1 MPRRWLLVAGLVA
14 SSVVY
19 AQDKKPDVPRI
30 TALAPFDVLPGK
42 ETTLRIRGVK
52 LSNATEVRF
61 AGGLKAEIK
70 EKKTAEV
77 PNGLDAKDVGDTQLE
92 VKLTVPA
99 DLPVGPLALTVVTPE
114 GITAPRELRV
124 LDAAKCVDEREPNGG
139 LREAQP
145 IELGRTLRGTLNGDK
160 DVDVFQFTGKSGQ
173 RIAAEVFAA
182 RGASLLD
189 STVTLMDARG
199 GCPGICRR
207 QRHARL
213 PAQPSPPGR
222 RPVFPHRAGR
232 PRPRWT
238 VAQLRTHRKG
248 GAMNFVRAFLL
259 FPIAGTAFA
268 DAATRELLP
277 RRGAGL

>member
-199 GCPGICRR
+199 VVLASADDSATRDS
-207 QRHARL
+207 QLNHLL
-213 PAQPSPPGR
+213 PADGPY
-222 RPVFPHRAGR
+222 FL
-232 PRPRWT
+232 T
-238 VAQLRTHRKG
+238 VQDAHDRG
-248 GAMNFVRAFLL
+248 GQWHSY
-259 FPIAGTAFA
+259 
-268 DAATRELLP
+268 ELTVKEAP
-277 RRGAGL
+277 